1 MAKASWASSSLTRK
15 AGICLILGLLLLAL
29 LSPWLTP
36 YDPKLVGV
44 PYQPPSSHHLLG
56 TNDMGQDIFSQL
68 LVASRVSLAV
78 GLLSAL
84 LSVSLGLLVGMVAG
98 YRRGWTEEL
107 LMGSTDL
114 LLILPG
120 LPLMI
125 ILAAYL
131 GPSIWN
137 IVLVIGLLWWCP
149 TARII
154 HARTLQL
161 RGAPFVDSAR
171 ALGYGRGYIMGRHI
185 MPNLRD
191 VLATRFIMAV
201 ATGMLAEASLNF
213 LGLGD
218 PFQLSWG
225 GMVNAAFN
233 RGGFVND
240 MWYWYVPPALMIALS
255 IISFMLV
262 ISWKEE
268 RTVLEGMA

>member
-1 MAKASWASSSLTRK
+1 MASATRRL
-15 AGICLILGLLLLAL
+15 GICIILGLILIAIF
-29 LSPWLTP
+29 SPWISP
-36 YDPKLVGV
+36 YDPTKVGV
-44 PYQPPSSHHLLG
+44 PYQPPSAQHWLG
-56 TNDMGQDIFSQL
+56 TNDMGQDILSQL
-68 LVASRVSLAV
+68 LVASRVSLVV

-84 LSVSLGLLVGMVAG
+84 LSISIGLLVGMIAG
-98 YRRGWTEEL
+98 YRRGWTEEI

-114 LLILPG
+114 LLILPA

-125 ILAAYL
+125 ILAAYM

-137 IVLVIGLLWWCP
+137 IILVIGLLWWCP

-161 RGAPFVDSAR
+161 RNAGHVDSAR
-171 ALGYGRGYIMGRHI
+171 ALGYGRWYIMGNHI
-185 MPNLRD
+185 IPNLQD
-191 VLATRFIMAV
+191 VLASRFVMAV

-218 PFQLSWG
+218 PYQLSWG

-240 MWYWYVPPALMIALS
+240 MWYWYGPPALMIALT
-255 IISFMLV
+255 IVAFMLL

-268 RTVLEGMA
+268 EVVEGVI